1 MTIGTQQ
8 HGAPLLARLLR
19 PHMLRRGAAVACV
32 LALAGS
38 AVAQPTNSAVSD
50 PEPLPSLDEL
60 LGLTEPGE
68 IAPNTSAPDLG
79 DSLHRALTGE
89 GEQRDPFKAAV
100 DLMDRSRSRLESLAD
115 AGVATQRLQA
125 DALARLDQVIAQ
137 AKARQQQ
144 SQNSSSSSSQSSQ
157 QQQQQP
163 SQQQA
168 QSSQQK
174 PGEGDNQ
181 GEVMAPGLSGVNS
194 GPNVD
199 SAGAAWG
206 ALPARLRG
214 ALLQG
219 VADQYSSLYER
230 LTEKYY
236 QRLAEEA
243 DQ

>member
-1 MTIGTQQ
+1 MTRVSRQFK
-8 HGAPLLARLLR
+8 ADSLARTARQRVVLV
-19 PHMLRRGAAVACV
+19 AVISMT
-32 LALAGS
+32 GS
-38 AVAQPTNSAVSD
+38 VFAQPTATPTD
-50 PEPLPSLDEL
+50 EPRPLPSLDEL
-60 LGLTEPGE
+60 LGLAEA
-68 IAPNTSAPDLG
+68 IAGDDALSSADAL
-79 DSLHRALTGE
+79 DRALSGE
-89 GEQRDPFKAAV
+89 TNQGDPFGAAV
-100 DLMDRSRSRLESLAD
+100 ELMQRSRDRLESMAD

-144 SQNSSSSSSQSSQ
+144 SQNSSSSSSQS

-163 SQQQA
+163 NQQQA
-168 QSSQQK
+168 QAPGQQQ
-174 PGEGDNQ
+174 PGRGDNN
-181 GEVMAPGLSGVNS
+181 GEVFAPGLNGVNT

-206 ALPARLRG
+206 ALPDRLRG

-236 QRLAEEA
+236 ERLAEEA
-243 DQ
+243 DR

>member
-1 MTIGTQQ
+1 VSLS
-8 HGAPLLARLLR
+8 A
-19 PHMLRRGAAVACV
+19 
-32 LALAGS
+32 
-38 AVAQPTNSAVSD
+38 AVAQPAD
-50 PEPLPSLDEL
+50 PVPGEPQPLPSLDEL
-60 LGLTEPGE
+60 LGLTEPVAGD
-68 IAPNTSAPDLG
+68 ASLDTADLL
-79 DSLHRALTGE
+79 DRALSGE
-89 GEQRDPFKAAV
+89 SNQGDPFGAAV
-100 DLMDRSRSRLESLAD
+100 DLMERSRSRLESRAD

-125 DALARLDQVIAQ
+125 EALARLDQVIAQ

-144 SQNSSSSSSQSSQ
+144 SQNSSSSSSSSQ
-157 QQQQQP
+157 SQQQQQP

-168 QSSQQK
+168 EGQQK
-174 PGEGDNQ
+174 PGQGDNR
-181 GEVMAPGLSGVNS
+181 GEAFAPGLTGVNT

-206 ALPARLRG
+206 ALPDRLRG

-243 DQ
+243 DR